1 MLNSA
6 GKLLRFLKRIIWFA
20 AELVLF
26 LLAFAWLLLRHGGQ
40 PPQPVRSR
48 WLQWCSRR
56 TLRVFSVPTEARG
69 ALPPAGLLVSNHLSY
84 LDILVLVSL
93 TPAVFV
99 SKSEVKNWPVFGWF
113 ARLAGTLFVDRTRR
127 SDVTRMNAQIEQ
139 SLTTG
144 NVVVLFPEGTSWNG
158 QEVLPFKSS
167 LLEPIV
173 GSGFPLTAGGIQY
186 SIADGSVADDV
197 CYWGDMTF
205 FPHFLKL
212 MTKRQ
217 IRARVTF
224 APIPLPASNRK
235 DLALQLHAAVAQL
248 ASSSR

>member
-1 MLNSA
+1 MFRAL
-6 GKLLRFLKRIIWFA
+6 WFA
-20 AELVLF
+20 GELF
-26 LLAFAWLLLRHGGQ
+26 LYTGKFVALTLRHRGRI
-40 PPQPVRSR
+40 PQSARSR
-48 WLQWCSRR
+48 WLQACARR
-56 TLRVFSVPTEARG
+56 TLRIFSVSYTSRG
-69 ALPPAGLLVSNHLSY
+69 PCPQSGLLVCNHLSY

-127 SDVTRMNAQIEQ
+127 RDVTRMNTEIEHA
-139 SLTTG
+139 LAGG

-173 GSGFPLTAGGIQY
+173 GATYPLSVGR
-186 SIADGSVADDV
+186 IAYALDDGSVTDDV

-205 FPHFLKL
+205 FPHLVNL

-217 IRARVTF
+217 VRAQVVF
-224 APIPLPASNRK
+224 CPVPHPAVERK
-235 DLALQLHAAVAQL
+235 ELARQLHAEVTRL
-248 ASSSR
+248 AGTEYARPGESP